1 MSHQARIAFAGTPDF
16 AVPALRV
23 LLDHPATVAGVWTQ
37 PDRPAGRGRRP
48 RPSPVKALA
57 EAAGVPVHQ
66 PDTLTSPAGR
76 EALVAAAPD
85 LLVVVAYGLL
95 LPRPVLELPA
105 RGCVNLHASL
115 LPRWRG
121 AAPIQRAVMAGD
133 QETGVCLMHMDA
145 GLDTGPVYGCRRT
158 PVAADDTGGSLHD
171 RLAEQGAQLL
181 GDNLD
186 DLLAGVLTPEPQP
199 AEGVTYARKLDK
211 REARLDWS
219 ADAAVLARQV
229 AAFNPWP
236 VAETDWSGVRL
247 RIWRAEA
254 RAEES
259 TALPGTV
266 TAVEAAGIDVAC
278 GRGTLRLHEL
288 QAPGGRRQPVDQF
301 INGHAL
307 AVGAR
312 FH

>member
-23 LLDHPATVAGVWTQ
+23 LLDHPAPVAGVWTQ

-48 RPSPVKALA
+48 RPSPVKEVA
-57 EAAGVPVHQ
+57 EAAGVPVYQ
-66 PDTLTSPAGR
+66 PETLTGAADR
-76 EALVAAAPD
+76 EALAAAAPD

-95 LPRPVLELPA
+95 LPRQVLGLPP

-133 QETGVCLMHMDA
+133 KETGVCLMHMDA

-158 PVAADDTGGSLHD
+158 SIGADDTGGSLHD
-171 RLAEQGAQLL
+171 RLAELGAQLL
-181 GDNLD
+181 ADNLD
-186 DLLAGVLTPEPQP
+186 DLLAGVLTPKPQP

-211 REARLDWS
+211 REARMDWS
-219 ADAAVLARQV
+219 GDAAVLARLV

-236 VAETDWSGVRL
+236 VAETDWGGERL

-254 RAEES
+254 RPEES
-259 TALPGTV
+259 LSLPGTV
-266 TAVEAAGIDVAC
+266 TAVSAGGIDVVC
-278 GRGTLRLHEL
+278 GHGTLRLHEL
-288 QAPGGRRQPVDQF
+288 QAPGGRRQPVGQF

-307 AVGAR
+307 AVGTR
-312 FH
+312 FY

>member
-23 LLDHPATVAGVWTQ
+23 LLDHPAPVAGVWTQ

-48 RPSPVKALA
+48 RPSPVKEVA
-57 EAAGVPVHQ
+57 EAAGVSVYQ
-66 PDTLTSPAGR
+66 PETLTGAADR
-76 EALVAAAPD
+76 EALAAAAPD

-95 LPRPVLELPA
+95 LPRQVLGLPP

-133 QETGVCLMHMDA
+133 KETGVCLMHMDT

-158 PVAADDTGGSLHD
+158 SIGADDTAGSLHD
-171 RLAEQGAQLL
+171 RLAELGAQLL
-181 GDNLD
+181 ADNLD
-186 DLLAGVLTPEPQP
+186 DLLAGVLTPKPQP

-211 REARLDWS
+211 REARMDWS
-219 ADAAVLARQV
+219 GDAAVLARLV

-236 VAETDWSGVRL
+236 VAETDWGGERL
-247 RIWRAEA
+247 RIWRAQA
-254 RAEES
+254 RPEES
-259 TALPGTV
+259 LSLPGTV
-266 TAVEAAGIDVAC
+266 TAVSAGGIDVAC

-288 QAPGGRRQPVDQF
+288 QAPGGRRQPVGQF

-307 AVGAR
+307 AVGTR
-312 FH
+312 FY

>member
-1 MSHQARIAFAGTPDF
+1 MSYQARIAFAGTPDF

-23 LLDHPATVAGVWTQ
+23 LLDHPASVVGVWTQ

-48 RPSPVKALA
+48 RPSPVKEVA

-66 PDTLTSPAGR
+66 PEALTSAADR

-95 LPRPVLELPA
+95 LPRPVLRLPP

-121 AAPIQRAVMAGD
+121 AAPIQRAVLAGD
-133 QETGVCLMHMDA
+133 RETGVCLMDMDA
-145 GLDTGPVYGCRRT
+145 GMDTGPVYGCRRT
-158 PVAADDTGGSLHD
+158 LIGVDDTGGSLHD
-171 RLAEQGAQLL
+171 RLAELGGQLL
-181 GDNLD
+181 DDSLD
-186 DLLAGVLTPEPQP
+186 DLLAGALTPQQQP

-211 REARLDWS
+211 REARMDWS
-219 ADAAVLARQV
+219 GEATLLARQV

-236 VAETDWSGVRL
+236 VAETDWHGERL

-254 RAEES
+254 RSEES
-259 TALPGTV
+259 LSLPGTV
-266 TAVEAAGIDVAC
+266 TAVDAAGIDVAC

-288 QAPGGRRQPVDQF
+288 QAPGGRRQPVNQF
-301 INGHAL
+301 IPGHAL
-307 AVGAR
+307 AVGTR